1 MSVGGPVRLTAT
13 GQVKTGGGAILGF
26 YVNSTTT
33 GTIVLW
39 DSLSAAGNQVT
50 GTITPGIGWHPL
62 PLKFGVG
69 LHCVIANTLDV
80 TFIVAR

>member
-1 MSVGGPVRLTAT
+1 MIGGHLRLTST

-33 GTIVLW
+33 GTLTLY
-39 DSLSAAGNQVT
+39 DNTSAAAPQIS
-50 GTITPGIGWHPL
+50 GTITPAIGWHAFPV
-62 PLKFGVG
+62 KFATG
-69 LHCVIANTLDV
+69 LHAVIANTLDV